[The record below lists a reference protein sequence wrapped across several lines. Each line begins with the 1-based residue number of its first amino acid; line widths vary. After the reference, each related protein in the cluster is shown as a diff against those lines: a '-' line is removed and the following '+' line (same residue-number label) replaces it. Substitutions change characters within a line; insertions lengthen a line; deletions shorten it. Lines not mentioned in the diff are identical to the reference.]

1 MIYDQEPEDGFEK
14 NDIIIYEDINGNI
27 DIDEYFTKNQVEEL
41 KIFLKTLGYNPY
53 YMRHGASFEIQ
64 KPFRNGK
71 PFVMK
76 MIVHDIDW
84 NNPEVIKTLLISK
97 LIYKKNNE
105 TILKELLIA
114 SGQDPNV
121 SQQTSFAIT
130 ARFIYVIESYYK
142 WADENHK
149 DKNLVEKNAG
159 EFSPIY
165 VEQENLNRYNILPI
179 GANVRYQD
187 GDSMKK
193 AIVLEYDLEE
203 KKYTIKDEEGFTMI
217 KKRRDLERIDTE

>member
-1 MIYDQEPEDGFEK
+1 M
-14 NDIIIYEDINGNI
+14 
-27 DIDEYFTKNQVEEL
+27 
-41 KIFLKTLGYNPY
+41 
-53 YMRHGASFEIQ
+53 
-64 KPFRNGK
+64 
-71 PFVMK
+71 
-76 MIVHDIDW
+76 
-84 NNPEVIKTLLISK
+84 
-97 LIYKKNNE
+97 
-105 TILKELLIA
+105 
-114 SGQDPNV
+114 
-121 SQQTSFAIT
+121 
-130 ARFIYVIESYYK
+130 AR
-142 WADENHK
+142 
-149 DKNLVEKNAG
+149 LEKNAG